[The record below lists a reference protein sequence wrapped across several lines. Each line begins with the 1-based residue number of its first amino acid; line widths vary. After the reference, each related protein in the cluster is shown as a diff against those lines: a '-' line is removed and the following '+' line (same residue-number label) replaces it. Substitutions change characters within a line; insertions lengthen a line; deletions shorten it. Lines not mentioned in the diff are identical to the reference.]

1 MFSLKDKSYE
11 VFYWNWD
18 KDLNIEIKK
27 LLEKELLNI
36 TQYFII
42 SYITIAHFLEKK
54 CDIWKKEGFRS
65 PYDYISW
72 KYGDED
78 DNKVVSYVRDFFRM
92 LDKLDKEVARKI
104 AEDKEI
110 FCTKLMEYLK
120 DSCDRFLELNTNSD
134 DTNSD
139 DDW

>member
-1 MFSLKDKSYE
+1 
-11 VFYWNWD
+11 
-18 KDLNIEIKK
+18 
-27 LLEKELLNI
+27 
-36 TQYFII
+36 
-42 SYITIAHFLEKK
+42 
-54 CDIWKKEGFRS
+54 
-65 PYDYISW
+65 
-72 KYGDED
+72 
-78 DNKVVSYVRDFFRM
+78 M